1 MELLGVRWR
10 MAALTDVGRVRV
22 RNEDWLSYD
31 ESGGLAILADGMG
44 GYAGGEVASRLA
56 VSTCSQVLQAE
67 GAGVLRECDMR
78 RAFREANRAVF
89 MEACMDPALRH
100 MGTTLAA
107 LALRPDGSV
116 LVAHV
121 GDSRIYRLRKNI
133 LHCLTRDHSLLR
145 EQLDAGMIG
154 SKDEAPPAWKGLLTR
169 ALGVGAEV
177 EPELDVLALEPGDI
191 YLLCSDGLTD
201 MLSEEDIGEVLLAL
215 GSRPAV
221 AAELL
226 VELANDQGG
235 TDNISVIVVSS
246 REGGSLGAEVD

>member
-1 MELLGVRWR
+1 
-10 MAALTDVGRVRV
+10 
-22 RNEDWLSYD
+22 
-31 ESGGLAILADGMG
+31 
-44 GYAGGEVASRLA
+44 
-56 VSTCSQVLQAE
+56 
-67 GAGVLRECDMR
+67 
-78 RAFREANRAVF
+78 
-89 MEACMDPALRH
+89 MDPALRH

-191 YLLCSDGLTD
+191 YLLCSDGLND
-201 MLSEEDIGEVLLAL
+201 MVSDEDIALAL
-215 GSRPAV
+215 DAFGV
-221 AAELL
+221 NL
-226 VELANDQGG
+226 ELAATHLVQMANDNGG
-235 TDNISVIVVSS
+235 RDNVSIILVKIL
-246 REGGSLGAEVD
+246 REFPARRGGWAKFMAWFK

>member
-1 MELLGVRWR
+1 M
-10 MAALTDVGRVRV
+10 
-22 RNEDWLSYD
+22 
-31 ESGGLAILADGMG
+31 
-44 GYAGGEVASRLA
+44 
-56 VSTCSQVLQAE
+56 
-67 GAGVLRECDMR
+67 
-78 RAFREANRAVF
+78 
-89 MEACMDPALRH
+89 
-100 MGTTLAA
+100 
-107 LALRPDGSV
+107 
-116 LVAHV
+116 
-121 GDSRIYRLRKNI
+121 GDSRLYRLRENI